1 VKIALALGLIFG
13 LGFVAGAS
21 TEEKLEWRTCHAL
34 AVFETGAPPA
44 WASSFKV
51 RRPVEPARPVELAR
65 R

>member
-1 VKIALALGLIFG
+1 VKIALALAGMVAA
-13 LGFVAGAS
+13 FVAGARV
-21 TEEKLEWRTCHAL
+21 EEWAEWRTCRAL

-51 RRPVEPARPVELAR
+51 RRPVERPHPVELAR

>member
-1 VKIALALGLIFG
+1 MKIALALTALVAA
-13 LGFVAGAS
+13 FVAGARA
-21 TEEKLEWRTCHAL
+21 EEWAEWRTCRAL